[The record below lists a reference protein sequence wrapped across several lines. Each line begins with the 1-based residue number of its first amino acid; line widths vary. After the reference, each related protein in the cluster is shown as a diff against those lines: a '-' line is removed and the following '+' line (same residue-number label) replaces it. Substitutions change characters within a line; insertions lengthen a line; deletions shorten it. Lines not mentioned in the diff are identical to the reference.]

1 MEGPVMQQT
10 KFDVPINSTVAET
23 LTDGQLDLVKMV
35 DWVYGKT
42 PPVTWDDAARR
53 AVFQIFN
60 HSFKVW
66 DRMSD
71 AREYLDYLI
80 DEMGPE
86 SSKNISG
93 NVAASYWAI
102 LGRTA
107 ANIAEKNNIFTDTE
121 GRLES
126 YVDEISKILVRKQ
139 RDYGHHNIARFG
151 RAGLLVRMHDKVA
164 RLENLLK
171 NDVDPE
177 NESVVDNFIDVI
189 GYASIGIM
197 WEKNWFLLDLAP
209 AAESSE
215 K

>member
-10 KFDVPINSTVAET
+10 KFDVPINSTVVET

-35 DWVYGKT
+35 DWVYGKK
-42 PPVTWDDAARR
+42 PPTTWDDAARR

-60 HSFKVW
+60 HSFSTW
-66 DRMSD
+66 DRLSD
-71 AREYLDYLI
+71 VREYLDYLI
-80 DEMGPE
+80 DEIGPE
-86 SSKNISG
+86 SKKSISG
-93 NVAASYWAI
+93 DVAAGYWAI

-107 ANIAEKNNIFTDTE
+107 AVVAEKKNIFIE
-121 GRLES
+121 I
-126 YVDEISKILVRKQ
+126 DEQLTYHVEDISKILVRKQ

-164 RLENLLK
+164 RLENLLQ
-171 NDVDPE
+171 NDTNPE

-197 WEKNWFLLDLAP
+197 WERNWFLLPLAP
-209 AAESSE
+209 AAE
-215 K
+215 

>member
-1 MEGPVMQQT
+1 MQQT

-23 LTDGQLDLVKMV
+23 MTDGQLDLVKMV
-35 DWVYGKT
+35 DWVYGHKK
-42 PPVTWDDAARR
+42 PPTTWDDAARR

-60 HSFKVW
+60 HSFNTW

-71 AREYLDYLI
+71 VREYLDYLI

-86 SSKNISG
+86 SKKEISG
-93 NVAASYWAI
+93 NVAAEYWAI
-102 LGRTA
+102 LGRTSA
-107 ANIAEKNNIFTDTE
+107 VVAEKKLVFSDIDENLN
-121 GRLES
+121 
-126 YVDEISKILVRKQ
+126 YWVDDISKILVKKQ

-164 RLENLLK
+164 RLENLLQ
-171 NDVDPE
+171 DGRAPE

-197 WEKNWFLLDLAP
+197 WERNWFLLPLAP
-209 AAESSE
+209 AAE
-215 K
+215 

>member
-60 HSFKVW
+60 HSFNTW
-66 DRMSD
+66 DRLSD
-71 AREYLDYLI
+71 VREYLDYLI
-80 DEMGPE
+80 DEIGPE
-86 SSKNISG
+86 SEKEISG
-93 NVAASYWAI
+93 NVAAEYWAI

-107 ANIAEKNNIFTDTE
+107 AVVAEKKEIFKEIDE
-121 GRLES
+121 ELN
-126 YVDEISKILVRKQ
+126 YWVDSISRILVRKQ

-164 RLENLLK
+164 RLENLLQWST
-171 NDVDPE
+171 DPE

-197 WEKNWFLLDLAP
+197 WERNWFLLPLAP
-209 AAESSE
+209 AAE
-215 K
+215 